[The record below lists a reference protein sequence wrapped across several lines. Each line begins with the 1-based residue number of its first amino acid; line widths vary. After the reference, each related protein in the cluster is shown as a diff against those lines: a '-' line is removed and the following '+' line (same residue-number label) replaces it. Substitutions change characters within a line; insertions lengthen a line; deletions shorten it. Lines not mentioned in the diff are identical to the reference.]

1 MKIDVRFRGLEASDS
16 FREHVRR
23 RVHFQ
28 MSRFGGAVR
37 SVVVRIGDIN
47 GPKGGVDKR
56 CQVTLRGSRLGP
68 LTIEDLS
75 ADVYSA
81 LDMALERAAR
91 AAGRDIERTRYAR
104 REDAIGRMSV
114 DA

>member
-1 MKIDVRFRGLEASDS
+1 MKIDVRFRGLEASETL
-16 FREHVRR
+16 REHIRR

-37 SVVVRIGDIN
+37 SVVVKIGDIN

-68 LTIEDLS
+68 VTIEDLS
-75 ADVYSA
+75 ADLYSAVDSA
-81 LDMALERAAR
+81 LDRAAR
-91 AAGRDIERTRYAR
+91 AAGRDIGRAR
-104 REDAIGRMSV
+104 SA
-114 DA
+114 

>member
-1 MKIDVRFRGLEASDS
+1 MKIDVRCRGLETSDS
-16 FREHVRR
+16 FREHIRR

-47 GPKGGVDKR
+47 GPKGGADKR

-81 LDMALERAAR
+81 LDTALERAVR
-91 AAGRDIERTRYAR
+91 AVGRDIERKRTAR
-104 REDAIGRMSV
+104 RENGAIARAS
-114 DA
+114 

>member
-1 MKIDVRFRGLEASDS
+1 MKIDVRFRGVEASNAL
-16 FREHVRR
+16 REHVRR

-28 MSRFGGAVR
+28 MSRFGNAVH

-47 GPKGGVDKR
+47 GPKGGEDKR

-75 ADVYSA
+75 ADVHSA
-81 LDMALERAAR
+81 LDTALERAAR
-91 AAGRDIERTRYAR
+91 AAGRDIERKRAAR
-104 REDAIGRMSV
+104 REDGAIAR
-114 DA
+114 A

>member
-1 MKIDVRFRGLEASDS
+1 MKIDVRCRGLETSDS
-16 FREHVRR
+16 FREHIRR

-28 MSRFGGAVR
+28 MSRFGGVVR

-47 GPKGGVDKR
+47 GPKGGADKR

-81 LDMALERAAR
+81 LDTALERAAR
-91 AAGRDIERTRYAR
+91 AVGRDIERKRTAR
-104 REDAIGRMSV
+104 RENGAIARAS
-114 DA
+114 

>member
-1 MKIDVRFRGLEASDS
+1 MKIDVRCRGLETSDS
-16 FREHVRR
+16 FREHIRR

-47 GPKGGVDKR
+47 GPKGGADKR

-68 LTIEDLS
+68 LNIEDLS

-81 LDMALERAAR
+81 LDTALERAAR
-91 AAGRDIERTRYAR
+91 AVGRAIERKRTAR
-104 REDAIGRMSV
+104 REAGAIVRGS
-114 DA
+114 

>member
-1 MKIDVRFRGLEASDS
+1 MKIDVRFRGVEASNAL
-16 FREHVRR
+16 REHVRR

-28 MSRFGGAVR
+28 MSRFGNAVH

-47 GPKGGVDKR
+47 GPKGGEDKR

-75 ADVYSA
+75 MDLYTS
-81 LDMALERAAR
+81 LDRALERAAR
-91 AAGRDIERTRYAR
+91 AAGREIERTRSAR
-104 REDAIGRMSV
+104 REEPAIEG
-114 DA
+114 AL

>member
-1 MKIDVRFRGLEASDS
+1 MKIDVRFHGLDASDA

-47 GPKGGVDKR
+47 GPKGGEDKR

-81 LDMALERAAR
+81 LDTALERAAR
-91 AAGRDIERTRYAR
+91 AAGRDIDRRRSAR
-104 REDAIGRMSV
+104 REDGGIGRES
-114 DA
+114 